1 MEIEQG
7 QGVNG
12 MILSM
17 YIAML
22 GVAMWFL
29 YYAGVVTKAV
39 GVVGV
44 LIAGACMLIANAKY
58 QRMLDQ
64 LETLECELRTA
75 EKHLFTH
82 SVVFTERIMEIERK
96 MEDDGK

>member
-7 QGVNG
+7 VIG

-29 YYAGVVTKAV
+29 YYAGVVTEAV
-39 GVVGV
+39 GVVGI
-44 LIAGACMLIANAKY
+44 LIAGACIFIASAKY
-58 QRMLDQ
+58 KRVLDR
-64 LETLECELRTA
+64 LEKAEDELFECC
-75 EKHLFTH
+75 KIF
-82 SVVFTERIMEIERK
+82 SKRISDIERK

>member
-7 QGVNG
+7 VIG

-58 QRMLDQ
+58 QRMLDR
-64 LETLECELRTA
+64 LEKAKFELFVCCKT
-75 EKHLFTH
+75 F
-82 SVVFTERIMEIERK
+82 SERIRDIERK

>member
-1 MEIEQG
+1 
-7 QGVNG
+7 
-12 MILSM
+12 M

-64 LETLECELRTA
+64 LETLESDLRTIA
-75 EKHLFTH
+75 SHFIEH
-82 SVVFTERIMEIERK
+82 SVTCSDRIGNIERK

>member
-1 MEIEQG
+1 
-7 QGVNG
+7 

-58 QRMLDQ
+58 QRMLDR
-64 LETLECELRTA
+64 LEKTEYA
-75 EKHLFTH
+75 LFK
-82 SVVFTERIMEIERK
+82 FYKIFFEPIIDIERK

>member
-1 MEIEQG
+1 
-7 QGVNG
+7 

-29 YYAGVVTKAV
+29 YYAGVVTKSV

-58 QRMLDQ
+58 QRMLDR
-64 LETLECELRTA
+64 LEKAEDELFECC
-75 EKHLFTH
+75 KIF
-82 SVVFTERIMEIERK
+82 SKQISDIERK
-96 MEDDGK
+96 MDDDGK

>member
-1 MEIEQG
+1 
-7 QGVNG
+7 

-58 QRMLDQ
+58 QRMLDR
-64 LETLECELRTA
+64 LEKTEYA
-75 EKHLFTH
+75 LFKCYKL
-82 SVVFTERIMEIERK
+82 FIERIMDIERK

>member
-1 MEIEQG
+1 
-7 QGVNG
+7 

-17 YIAML
+17 YIAMY
-22 GVAMWFL
+22 GVAIWVL
-29 YYAGVVTKAV
+29 YFAERVSLAV
-39 GVVGV
+39 GIIGM
-44 LIAGACMLIANAKY
+44 ITACVCMAIANFKY

-75 EKHLFTH
+75 EKDLFTH

-96 MEDDGK
+96 MDDDGK

>member
-1 MEIEQG
+1 
-7 QGVNG
+7 
-12 MILSM
+12 MILSI
-17 YIAML
+17 YIAMIGL
-22 GVAMWFL
+22 SMWFL
-29 YYAGVVTKAV
+29 YYAGVVTEAV

-44 LIAGACMLIANAKY
+44 LIAGTCMFIASAKY

-75 EKHLFTH
+75 EKDLFTH
-82 SVVFTERIMEIERK
+82 SVIFTERIMEIERK